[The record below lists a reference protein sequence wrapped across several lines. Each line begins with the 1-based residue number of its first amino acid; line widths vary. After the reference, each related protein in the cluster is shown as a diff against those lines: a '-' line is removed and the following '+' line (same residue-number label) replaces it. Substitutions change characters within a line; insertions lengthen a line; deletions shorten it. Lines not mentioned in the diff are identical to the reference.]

1 MLLEEKIGA
10 LYSMFPI
17 LFSHVEEVY
26 ILYFLNEKPNQTKPI
41 FLAYISI
48 SEHTWKDAFPHAVN
62 SSSLTKV
69 QLLLQEEL
77 MDLTVLML
85 QILLHQEINI
95 MNKESHVIVTAV
107 ALTLA
112 L

>member
-1 MLLEEKIGA
+1 M
-10 LYSMFPI
+10 
-17 LFSHVEEVY
+17 
-26 ILYFLNEKPNQTKPI
+26 
-41 FLAYISI
+41 FLAFISL
-48 SEHTWKDAFPHAVN
+48 SEHTWKNAVPHTVN

-77 MDLTVLML
+77 IDLTVLML

-95 MNKESHVIVTAV
+95 MNKESHVSVTAM
-107 ALTLA
+107 ALMLA